1 MKRWQGSCLA
11 AFLVLLVCGGSLVLI
26 VPIGGG
32 MLVGIPPVFDKLT
45 GWAVCPGAVS
55 ISQEEYNHG
64 PATSSPTGGTG
75 HQEEWTCSFEDGTQ
89 KVVPNE
95 EIALKGIGASFTAA
109 GVCGGVAVAFLMVI
123 AAIVGAR
130 LARPKTVQADRS
142 R

>member
-11 AFLVLLVCGGSLVLI
+11 AFLVLLVCGGSLLFV

-64 PATSSPTGGTG
+64 PTTTSPTGGTG
-75 HQEEWTCSFEDGTQ
+75 HEEEWTCTFSDGTQ
-89 KVVPNE
+89 KVIPNE
-95 EIALKGIGASFTAA
+95 EIAFKGIGASFTAV
-109 GVCGGVAVAFLMVI
+109 GVCGGLVVLLLVVV
-123 AAIVGAR
+123 AAIIGAR
-130 LARPKTVQADRS
+130 LAKPTS
-142 R
+142 T

>member
-11 AFLVLLVCGGSLVLI
+11 AFLVLLVCGGSLFFV

-45 GWAVCPGAVS
+45 GLAVCPGAVS

-75 HQEEWTCSFEDGTQ
+75 HQEEWTCTFADGTQ

-95 EIALKGIGASFTAA
+95 EIAFKGIGASFTAV
-109 GVCGGVAVAFLMVI
+109 GVCGGLAVAFLLII

-130 LARPKTVQADRS
+130 LARPKTV
-142 R
+142 

>member
-11 AFLVLLVCGGSLVLI
+11 AFLVLLVCGGSLLFV

-32 MLVGIPPVFDKLT
+32 MLVGVPPVFDKLT
-45 GWAVCPGAVS
+45 GFAVCPGAVS
-55 ISQEEYNHG
+55 ITQEEYNHG
-64 PATSSPTGGTG
+64 PTTTSPTGGTG
-75 HQEEWTCSFEDGTQ
+75 HQEEWTCTFEDGTE

-109 GVCGGVAVAFLMVI
+109 GVCGGMLVAFFMIV

-130 LARPKTVQADRS
+130 LAKPKTI
-142 R
+142 

>member
-1 MKRWQGSCLA
+1 MKRWQGSCIA
-11 AFLVLLVCGGSLVLI
+11 AFLVLLICGGALFFV

-64 PATSSPTGGTG
+64 PVTTSPTGGTG
-75 HQEEWTCSFEDGTQ
+75 HQEEWTCAFEDGTQ
-89 KVVPNE
+89 KVIPND

-109 GVCGGVAVAFLMVI
+109 GICGGLGVLLFMFL

-130 LARPKTVQADRS
+130 LVKPRENRP
-142 R
+142 

>member
-1 MKRWQGSCLA
+1 MKRWQGSCLG
-11 AFLVLLVCGGSLVLI
+11 AFLVLLVCGGSLLFV

-45 GWAVCPGAVS
+45 GWAVCPGAVF

-64 PATSSPTGGTG
+64 PATTSPTGGTG
-75 HQEEWTCSFEDGTQ
+75 HQEEWTCTFEDGTQ

-109 GVCGGVAVAFLMVI
+109 GICGGSIVLFFMIL
-123 AAIVGAR
+123 AAIIGAR
-130 LARPKTVQADRS
+130 LAKPKTTPG
-142 R
+142 